1 MEVHARGTRQAE
13 DMHYDIPI
21 YIGNDA
27 LARLVDYCAAQNMH
41 ALTLVADQNTYAALG
56 QAAEQELQAHG
67 YEVRTILLRG
77 DEIVADERAIAQLLE
92 HMDASERV
100 FLAVGAGTITDLVRF
115 VSHRARLP
123 FISLPTAPSVDG
135 YTSIGA
141 PLVLERVKRTLIAQP
156 PRAVFADLP
165 TLCAAPH
172 RLITAGFGDILGKF
186 TSLADWQLGH
196 LICDEEYD
204 ATLAQR
210 VRRAL
215 ESCVGDAVA
224 IGRAEPAAVRRL
236 MEALIESGLCM
247 LEFGKTTLASGA
259 EHHASHFWEMKLLW
273 EHRPSQL
280 HGAKVGVATVLVA
293 SLYDQIKQLSRAQ
306 AAGHMAR
313 ALMPECAVETQIIRE
328 VYGPIADIIIAEQSS
343 FLNMDITA
351 YTRLQQRVLDNWD
364 AIQEIAAAVPSAE
377 QIEGML
383 AAAGAPTRPSMLG
396 LSDQEVELAMCC
408 SHYLRNRFTVARL
421 ARMLG
426 LL

>member
-1 MEVHARGTRQAE
+1 MR
-13 DMHYDIPI
+13 YDIPI
-21 YIGNDA
+21 YIGDNA
-27 LARLVDYCAAQNMH
+27 LARLLDYCAAQDVH

-56 QAAEQELQAHG
+56 QATEHALRTHG
-67 YEVRTILLRG
+67 YDVQRILLRG
-77 DEIVADERAIAQLLE
+77 EEIVADERAIVQLLE

-141 PLVLERVKRTLIAQP
+141 PLVLDRVKRTLIAQP

-172 RLITAGFGDILGKF
+172 RLIAAGFGDILGKF
-186 TSLADWQLGH
+186 TSLADWRLGH

-204 ATLAQR
+204 ATLDQR
-210 VRRAL
+210 ARRAL
-215 ESCVGDAVA
+215 ESCVRDAAA
-224 IGRAEPAAVRRL
+224 IGRAEPAAVQRL

-273 EHRPSQL
+273 EGRPAQL

-293 SLYDQIKQLSRAQ
+293 SLYDQIKQLSRVQ
-306 AAGHMAR
+306 AAERMAHVR
-313 ALMPECAVETQIIRE
+313 MPERAVEVQIIRQ
-328 VYGPIADIIIAEQSS
+328 VYGPIADAIIAEQST
-343 FLNMDITA
+343 FLNMDTDA
-351 YTRLQQRVLDNWD
+351 YASLQQRVLDNWD
-364 AIQEIAAAVPSAE
+364 AIQEIAATVPPSE

-383 AAAGAPTRPSMLG
+383 AAVGAPTRPNMLG
-396 LSDQEVELAMCC
+396 LNDQEVEMAICC

-421 ARMLG
+421 ARLLG
-426 LL
+426 FL

>member
-1 MEVHARGTRQAE
+1 MR
-13 DMHYDIPI
+13 YDIPI
-21 YIGNDA
+21 YIGEDA
-27 LARLVDYCAAQNMH
+27 LARLLDYCAAQSID

-56 QAAEQELQAHG
+56 QVAEHTLRTHG
-67 YEVRTILLRG
+67 YDVHRILLYG
-77 DEIVADERAIAQLLE
+77 EEIVADERAIVQLLE
-92 HMDASERV
+92 QMDTQERV

-141 PLVLERVKRTLIAQP
+141 PLVLDRVKRTLIAQP

-172 RLITAGFGDILGKF
+172 RLIAAGLGDILGKF
-186 TSLADWQLGH
+186 TSLADWRLGH
-196 LICDEEYD
+196 LICNEEYD
-204 ATLAQR
+204 EALAQR
-210 VRRAL
+210 ARRAL
-215 ESCVGDAVA
+215 DACVQDVAA

-236 MEALIESGLCM
+236 MEALVESGLCM

-259 EHHASHFWEMKLLW
+259 EHHASHFWEMKRLW
-273 EHRPSQL
+273 EGRPSLL

-293 SLYDQIKQLSRAQ
+293 SLYDQIKQLTRAQ
-306 AAGHMAR
+306 VAERMAR
-313 ALMPECAVETQIIRE
+313 VAMPERAVEIQIIRQ
-328 VYGPIADIIIAEQSS
+328 VYGPIAEAIIAEQST
-343 FLNMDITA
+343 FLDMDATA
-351 YTRLQQRVLDNWD
+351 YAALQQRVLDNWD
-364 AIQEIAAAVPSAE
+364 AVQEIAATVPPAE

-383 AAAGAPTRPSMLG
+383 AAADAPTRPSMLG
-396 LSDQEVELAMCC
+396 LSNQEVELAMCC

>member
-1 MEVHARGTRQAE
+1 MGQVE

-21 YIGNDA
+21 YVGDDA
-27 LARLVDYCAAQNMH
+27 LARLLDYCAAQNVR

-56 QAAEQELQAHG
+56 QAAEHVLRTRG
-67 YEVRTILLRG
+67 YDVQRIVLRG
-77 DEIVADERAIAQLLE
+77 EEIVADERAIVQLLE

-141 PLVLERVKRTLIAQP
+141 PLVLDRVKRTLIAQP
-156 PRAVFADLP
+156 PCAVFADLP

-172 RLITAGFGDILGKF
+172 RLIAAGFGDILGKF
-186 TSLADWQLGH
+186 TSLADWHLGH
-196 LICDEEYD
+196 VICDEEYD
-204 ATLAQR
+204 ATLDQR

-215 ESCVGDAVA
+215 DSCVHDAAA
-224 IGRAEPAAVRRL
+224 IGRAEPTAVRRL

-293 SLYDQIKQLSRAQ
+293 SLYDQIKRLSRAQ
-306 AAGHMAR
+306 AAERMAHIP
-313 ALMPECAVETQIIRE
+313 MPERAVEIQIIRQ
-328 VYGPIADIIIAEQSS
+328 VYGPIAEAIIAEQST
-343 FLNMDITA
+343 FLNMDATGYA
-351 YTRLQQRVLDNWD
+351 SLQQRVLDSWD
-364 AIQEIAAAVPSAE
+364 AIQEIAATVPPAE
-377 QIEGML
+377 QIEGLL
-383 AAAGAPTRPSMLG
+383 AAAGAPNRPGTLG
-396 LSDQEVELAMCC
+396 FSNQEVELAMCC

>member
-1 MEVHARGTRQAE
+1 
-13 DMHYDIPI
+13 MHYDIPI

-27 LARLVDYCAAQNMH
+27 LARLLNYCAAQNIH
-41 ALTLVADQNTYAALG
+41 ALTLVADHNTYAALG
-56 QAAEQELQAHG
+56 QAAEHALRTHG
-67 YEVRTILLRG
+67 YDVQRILLRG
-77 DEIVADERAIAQLLE
+77 EEIIADERAIVHLLE

-141 PLVLERVKRTLIAQP
+141 PLVLDRVKRTLIAQP

-172 RLITAGFGDILGKF
+172 RLIAAGFGDILGKF
-186 TSLADWQLGH
+186 TSLADWRLGH

-204 ATLAQR
+204 ATLDQR
-210 VRRAL
+210 ARRAL
-215 ESCVGDAVA
+215 DSCVSNVAA
-224 IGRAEPAAVRRL
+224 IGRAEPAAVQNL

-273 EHRPSQL
+273 EGRPSQL

-293 SLYDQIKQLSRAQ
+293 SLYDQIKHLSRTQ
-306 AAGHMAR
+306 AAERMTR
-313 ALMPECAVETQIIRE
+313 VSMPERAVEIQIIRQ
-328 VYGPIADIIIAEQSS
+328 VYGPIAETIIAEQSA
-343 FLNMDITA
+343 FLNMDATA
-351 YTRLQQRVLDNWD
+351 YASLQQRVLDSWD
-364 AIQEIAAAVPSAE
+364 AIQEIATTVPPAE

-396 LSDQEVELAMCC
+396 LNDQEVEMAMCC

>member
-1 MEVHARGTRQAE
+1 
-13 DMHYDIPI
+13 MHYNITI
-21 YIGNDA
+21 YIGDDA
-27 LARLVDYCAAQNMH
+27 LTHLADYCAAQSMH
-41 ALTLVADQNTYAALG
+41 SLMLVADQNTYAALG
-56 QAAEQELQAHG
+56 QAVERKLQTHG
-67 YEVRTILLRG
+67 YDVQTILLRG
-77 DEIVADERAIAQLLE
+77 GEIVADERAIVQLLE

-172 RLITAGFGDILGKF
+172 RLIAAGFGDILGKF
-186 TSLADWQLGH
+186 TSLADWRLGH

-204 ATLAQR
+204 TTLAQR
-210 VRRAL
+210 ARRAL
-215 ESCVGDAVA
+215 ESCINDAAA

-273 EHRPSQL
+273 ENRPSQL
-280 HGAKVGVATVLVA
+280 HGAKVGVATILVA
-293 SLYDQIKQLSRAQ
+293 SLYDQIKQLSRTQ
-306 AAGHMAR
+306 AADRMAHVS
-313 ALMPECAVETQIIRE
+313 MPERTVETQIIRQ
-328 VYGPIADIIIAEQSS
+328 VYGPIADTIIAEQGS
-343 FLNMDITA
+343 FLNMDATA
-351 YTRLQQRVLDNWD
+351 YTHLQQRVLDNWD
-364 AIQEIAAAVPSAE
+364 AIQEIAAMVPSAE

-396 LSDQEVELAMCC
+396 LNDQEVELAVCC